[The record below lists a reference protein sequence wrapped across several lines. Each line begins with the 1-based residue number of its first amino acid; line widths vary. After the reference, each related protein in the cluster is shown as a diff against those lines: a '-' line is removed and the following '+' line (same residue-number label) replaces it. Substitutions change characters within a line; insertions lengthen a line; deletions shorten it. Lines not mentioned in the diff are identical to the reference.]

1 MSAVHTNATVAN
13 VRRIVILSERTAS
26 DGAFARQARRKFV
39 SELLAVAEGDA
50 TAGVRSLAFCQ
61 MLMLSGPIL
70 RDCVWLQA
78 SPVPPRR
85 VEETAE
91 STVNSSGSSTCSRD
105 PGIDAWLAKYELS
118 DYAAGMKDSGY
129 SSMRFLQAA
138 SEEDLAE
145 MVEEIQMKRVH
156 SKVFMA
162 AWSELLA
169 VGAGTAR
176 ADELRLSA
184 VRGSTPQRNGSAGG
198 V

>member
-1 MSAVHTNATVAN
+1 
-13 VRRIVILSERTAS
+13 
-26 DGAFARQARRKFV
+26 
-39 SELLAVAEGDA
+39 
-50 TAGVRSLAFCQ
+50 
-61 MLMLSGPIL
+61 
-70 RDCVWLQA
+70 VWLQA

-85 VEETAE
+85 VEKNAG
-91 STVNSSGSSTCSRD
+91 STVNSSGSSTSRD